1 MGWTV
6 ETVSAVDAEIEA
18 LPVKLRARLVRLLE
32 SVENVGLEALQ
43 APHAK
48 HLDGKLGAASQR
60 RRGNREGGLR
70 DGSGTAGCGP
80 ACVREEVEKDTV
92 ASARDREGTN
102 ETGNAMTR
110 LTDLKKRLL
119 EDPEF
124 RKEYARVDEE
134 FELIEA
140 LVRART
146 AAKLTQA
153 ELAKRLGTTQSAVA
167 RLEGGRVSPS
177 FATLRRYAEAT
188 GTRLTVGLVP
198 ADS

>member
-1 MGWTV
+1 
-6 ETVSAVDAEIEA
+6 
-18 LPVKLRARLVRLLE
+18 
-32 SVENVGLEALQ
+32 
-43 APHAK
+43 
-48 HLDGKLGAASQR
+48 
-60 RRGNREGGLR
+60 
-70 DGSGTAGCGP
+70 
-80 ACVREEVEKDTV
+80 
-92 ASARDREGTN
+92 
-102 ETGNAMTR
+102 MTR
-110 LTDLKKRLL
+110 LTDLKKRLM

-134 FELIEA
+134 FELVEA

-153 ELAKRLGTTQSAVA
+153 ELARRLGTTQSAVA
-167 RLEGGRVSPS
+167 RLEGRRVSPS